1 MPEVLVTKDDKAV
14 TILSSRD
21 FEEQIEKYIGSDF
34 AKHYHR
40 QIGELSYCVRELA
53 SYVNDKDIR
62 SEMEEVLSVN
72 GF

>member
-40 QIGELSYCVRELA
+40 QIEELSYHRTTNPYQSKPPTA
-53 SYVNDKDIR
+53 S
-62 SEMEEVLSVN
+62 
-72 GF
+72 

>member
-40 QIGELSYCVRELA
+40 RT
-53 SYVNDKDIR
+53 
-62 SEMEEVLSVN
+62 VLLCARTRKLCER
-72 GF
+72 